1 MAELTKKEFKEFIEK
16 YSEDEELKKL
26 LSKFVKAEAEINIGF
41 KSGSEDPVEE
51 IRQYNEALRLQA
63 EYYASINDR
72 QAEREQL
79 ENNLKILMQQQKK
92 LAARGDQKEAIIE
105 LEKQERLLRE
115 ELEKF
120 GPALS
125 DAAKIGQR
133 TFNPFMSS
141 LARKMGMASKTQ
153 DTTTAKLIKGFK
165 MLQSKD
171 GLKGVFEGFKSVF
184 SVVNVA
190 EGIFTKFVE
199 SSLVMAKAFD
209 KASASFAAAT
219 GAGESL
225 SDTLLNAQQSGNMLG
240 VTFDNAGNS
249 IKGLF
254 NGFVGFV
261 DQSDATQAALIQDAA
276 LFERI
281 GINAETSAKLLTTFT
296 RNLDMSAAGA
306 MKMTKA
312 LSQMGK
318 GIGVSAQKMM
328 SDFETAFKSLAVYGD
343 KSIEVFQGLAAA
355 AKAAGVEVA
364 TLTSIAGKFDT
375 FSGAADSVGKLNA
388 LLGSQ
393 ISSTEMLLMTEDQR
407 IETLI
412 QQVQLSGV
420 NFKDMNKFQQ
430 MAIANAAGIQDMSE
444 AQRIFGMSFNEYG
457 KYKDRMQAQQN
468 VQENFNKA
476 IEATLPL
483 TEKLSIFVK
492 EFAVAVKPLN
502 VVFEFFTDLLLG
514 FARLGDGIV
523 LQITGFIA
531 GFTLLAKV
539 MSVLP
544 GISKMYNFL
553 KAKTIGLMTTENSL
567 QKVNN
572 GQKIFEQTISKKNV
586 PIMSLENQQRF
597 MANKLKQEEAGTN
610 QILAPTQTEVGI
622 TSSFAASGMLK
633 FGLAVLMV
641 GAGIGV
647 AAAGI
652 GYMVSSFTE
661 LSKIGPEAV
670 SSMVAFAG
678 ALSTLMAAGALGIL
692 GGGGLALGLYAVY
705 TALEEM
711 QELMNQEGS
720 VPLQNGLENLALIVS
735 GRSAKQATEKAVTAI
750 TELKSAFSGLMEQK
764 ITISLDI
771 KDNALADMV
780 EEVVINGLRA
790 TPKGKIYEA
799 TIKAVNSVP

>member
-1 MAELTKKEFKEFIEK
+1 
-16 YSEDEELKKL
+16 
-26 LSKFVKAEAEINIGF
+26 
-41 KSGSEDPVEE
+41 
-51 IRQYNEALRLQA
+51 
-63 EYYASINDR
+63 
-72 QAEREQL
+72 
-79 ENNLKILMQQQKK
+79 
-92 LAARGDQKEAIIE
+92 
-105 LEKQERLLRE
+105 
-115 ELEKF
+115 
-120 GPALS
+120 
-125 DAAKIGQR
+125 
-133 TFNPFMSS
+133 
-141 LARKMGMASKTQ
+141 
-153 DTTTAKLIKGFK
+153 

-364 TLTSIAGKFDT
+364 ILTSIAGKFDT

-457 KYKDRMQAQQN
+457 KYY
-468 VQENFNKA
+468 
-476 IEATLPL
+476 
-483 TEKLSIFVK
+483 KL
-492 EFAVAVKPLN
+492 EF
-502 VVFEFFTDLLLG
+502 
-514 FARLGDGIV
+514 
-523 LQITGFIA
+523 
-531 GFTLLAKV
+531 
-539 MSVLP
+539 
-544 GISKMYNFL
+544 
-553 KAKTIGLMTTENSL
+553 
-567 QKVNN
+567 
-572 GQKIFEQTISKKNV
+572 
-586 PIMSLENQQRF
+586 
-597 MANKLKQEEAGTN
+597 
-610 QILAPTQTEVGI
+610 
-622 TSSFAASGMLK
+622 
-633 FGLAVLMV
+633 
-641 GAGIGV
+641 
-647 AAAGI
+647 
-652 GYMVSSFTE
+652 
-661 LSKIGPEAV
+661 
-670 SSMVAFAG
+670 
-678 ALSTLMAAGALGIL
+678 
-692 GGGGLALGLYAVY
+692 
-705 TALEEM
+705 
-711 QELMNQEGS
+711 
-720 VPLQNGLENLALIVS
+720 
-735 GRSAKQATEKAVTAI
+735 
-750 TELKSAFSGLMEQK
+750 
-764 ITISLDI
+764 
-771 KDNALADMV
+771 
-780 EEVVINGLRA
+780 
-790 TPKGKIYEA
+790 
-799 TIKAVNSVP
+799 